1 MVSTAPPRR
10 EPAFATLR
18 NWLAPY
24 RGLLAVVLVLE
35 LAARAAALVQPLATR
50 EVVEGVQNSEDLI
63 TPIAVLGGVA
73 LVGLC
78 FNYAGY
84 RWRGRLSEQFVL
96 GIRRAMVRRIVGAPV
111 SRVEAD
117 SSGDL
122 LSRVSS
128 DTALVQQTTVKA
140 LVDLIVVPLTVV
152 AGIVLMLT
160 IDVFLAVMVIVVL
173 AVATLAEGWV
183 FQKVSEDTERAQEHV
198 GAMLGV
204 VQRVLLAFRTV
215 KASRTERQ
223 EAESFD
229 RHAESAFRAGV
240 KAARTGAL
248 ADTVAYAAVDF
259 TFLVILG
266 IGVIRVSTGDV
277 GVGDLVAILLYV
289 VYIQEPV
296 ESLTGSAGRLSEGL
310 AALRRISALLRMP
323 QETDEGARE
332 FAPSPA
338 GSPSRDVARS
348 VRLEG
353 VWFGYG
359 EDPVLRDVSIEAR
372 PGITVL
378 VGTSGAGKTTVL
390 SLVER
395 FVAAS
400 RGRVTLDGVDIADL
414 PLAQLR
420 RRIAYVQQEAPLLGA
435 TIREAAT
442 YGLDEADDE
451 RLWQVLRSVGLGEWV
466 TSLPRGLDTEVGERG
481 VQISGGQRQRLAVA
495 RALARDS
502 EVLLLDEATSQL
514 DPYHEQVLV
523 RSLMQDSRE
532 RIVIAVT
539 HRMLLAQHA
548 DQVVMLHQ
556 GAVHARGRHEELLD
570 DPLYRH
576 LTAAVDSSPR
586 VVARPDA
593 PVDEQRSGHGV

>member
-1 MVSTAPPRR
+1 MVTTAPPRR
-10 EPAFATLR
+10 ESALATLR
-18 NWLAPY
+18 DWLSPY

-35 LAARAAALVQPLATR
+35 LAARAAALIQPLATR

-63 TPIAVLGGVA
+63 GPIAVLGGVA

-84 RWRGRLSEQFVL
+84 RQRGKLSERFVL

-111 SRVEAD
+111 ARVEGD
-117 SSGDL
+117 STGDL
-122 LSRVSS
+122 LSRMSS
-128 DTALVQQTTVKA
+128 DTAVVQQTTVKA
-140 LVDLIVVPLTVV
+140 LVDLVVVPLTVV

-183 FQKVSEDTERAQEHV
+183 FQKVAEDTERAQEHV
-198 GAMLGV
+198 GSMLGV

-215 KASRTERQ
+215 KASRTERR

-229 RHAESAFRAGV
+229 RHAESAYRSGV
-240 KAARTGAL
+240 RAARSGAL

-310 AALRRISALLRMP
+310 AALRRISGVLAMP
-323 QETDEGARE
+323 QETDRAGEGR
-332 FAPSPA
+332 APSP
-338 GSPSRDVARS
+338 RVAPVNRS

-359 EDPVLRDVSIEAR
+359 DRPVLREATIEAR

-390 SLVER
+390 SLLER
-395 FVAAS
+395 FVEPD
-400 RGRVTLDGVDIADL
+400 RGRVLLDGVDLADL
-414 PLAQLR
+414 PLEELR
-420 RRIAYVQQEAPLLGA
+420 RRIAYVQQEAPLLGE
-435 TIREAAT
+435 TIREAAA
-442 YGLDEADDE
+442 YGVEGVDDE
-451 RLWQVLRSVGLGEWV
+451 RLWRVLHAVGLSDWV

-495 RALARDS
+495 RALVRDS

-514 DPYHEQVLV
+514 DPFNEQVLV
-523 RSLMQDSRE
+523 RSLMQDSGDRV
-532 RIVIAVT
+532 VIAVT

-548 DQVVMLHQ
+548 DQVVMLHR
-556 GAVHARGRHEELLD
+556 GVVHATGRHEELLS
-570 DPLYRH
+570 DPAYRH
-576 LTAAVDSSPR
+576 LTAAADESPDNHAGHACPET
-586 VVARPDA
+586 AR
-593 PVDEQRSGHGV
+593 